1 MIASKSDKHKDASEQ
16 TAQTAIDPARAK
28 RGFGR
33 ILLRYIWRLLCTI
46 INMAALILLFGLGGA
61 LVALPPDQR
70 DVVVNPEILGWSLLV
85 EGGWFGLIF
94 FIYIFPRMIFPR
106 RRV

>member
-1 MIASKSDKHKDASEQ
+1 
-16 TAQTAIDPARAK
+16 
-28 RGFGR
+28 
-33 ILLRYIWRLLCTI
+33 
-46 INMAALILLFGLGGA
+46 MAALVLLFGLGGA

-70 DVVVNPEILGWSLLV
+70 DVVVNPETLGWTLLA
-85 EGGWFGLIF
+85 EAGWFGLMF

>member
-1 MIASKSDKHKDASEQ
+1 MIASKSDKHKDASKQ
-16 TAQTAIDPARAK
+16 TAQTAIDPVQAK

-33 ILLRYIWRLLCTI
+33 ILLRYIWRLVCTI

-70 DVVVNPEILGWSLLV
+70 DVVVNPEILGWTLLA
-85 EGGWFGLIF
+85 EAGWFGLMF
-94 FIYIFPRMIFPR
+94 FVYIFPRMIFPR
-106 RRV
+106 RR

>member
-1 MIASKSDKHKDASEQ
+1 MMASKSDTHKSASQQ
-16 TAQTAIDPARAK
+16 TVQRAINPAVAK
-28 RGFGR
+28 RGYSR
-33 ILLRYIWRLLCTI
+33 ILLRYVWRLVCTV
-46 INMAALILLFGLGGA
+46 INIAALVLLFGLGGA

-85 EGGWFGLIF
+85 EAGWFGLMF

-106 RRV
+106 RQM

>member
-70 DVVVNPEILGWSLLV
+70 DVVVNPETLGWTLLA
-85 EGGWFGLIF
+85 EAGWFGLMF
-94 FIYIFPRMIFPR
+94 FIYVFPRMIFPR
-106 RRV
+106 RR